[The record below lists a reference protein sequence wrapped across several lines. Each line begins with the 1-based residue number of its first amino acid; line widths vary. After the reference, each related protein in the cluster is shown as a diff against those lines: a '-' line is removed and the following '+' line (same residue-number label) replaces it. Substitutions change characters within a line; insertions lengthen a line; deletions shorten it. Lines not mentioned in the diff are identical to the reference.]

1 MAVLLF
7 ASHRSILLLKPVW
20 ASMTA
25 CHLASPSCLANEGA
39 AAPAG
44 DQRISPQTQ
53 RTREHCMTSCHSA
66 AAGHTDAPR
75 ALFVYVPP
83 PPPPP
88 HSLCLDLP
96 QLCSTSANCLLAY
109 VCVCLHSHTHLTHG
123 PEGCTQRFK
132 CTVLHVY
139 PYWRRQQRLRRRL
152 WGAQVPHSLFPLLLF
167 SVIVSPHWLSPA
179 SLTAARRLKQLRSA
193 DSSSGEIKAS
203 SSWTI
208 L

>member
-7 ASHRSILLLKPVW
+7 ASHGSILLLKPVW

-39 AAPAG
+39 SAPAG

-66 AAGHTDAPR
+66 AAGRTDAPR
-75 ALFVYVPP
+75 ALFVYVP

-109 VCVCLHSHTHLTHG
+109 ACVHAYTHTH
-123 PEGCTQRFK
+123 
-132 CTVLHVY
+132 
-139 PYWRRQQRLRRRL
+139 
-152 WGAQVPHSLFPLLLF
+152 
-167 SVIVSPHWLSPA
+167 I
-179 SLTAARRLKQLRSA
+179 
-193 DSSSGEIKAS
+193 
-203 SSWTI
+203 
-208 L
+208 